1 MIDYRITIKDEDK
14 VTKVRQIVNRMT
26 HDIDKGILKINTQ
39 VASINEFSK
48 SHHVARE
55 TVEKAYKILHKNG
68 YLVSVPGK
76 GNFVGKGQTQAI
88 KILMILNKMS
98 PYKKEV
104 YESFIEELGDKAHV
118 HLEIHHYNPKIFRDI
133 IHDNHGKYH
142 YYAIMPHFYS
152 GTDEQEYIEILKDI
166 SPNEL
171 VILDKRINLDGRFI
185 SVFQDFEMDIFEAM
199 DKNAELFSKYSVI
212 TVVFPENDHHPLEI
226 TSGVKKFCELYRK
239 RFDIISDV
247 NKMELLAGQCF
258 ITLTEIDLARLIKK
272 LRATN
277 LSAGHDIGI
286 VSFNETVFKELLEI
300 TVVSTDFSAMGRTA
314 AKMIVGKKFKQV
326 RNSFNFIK
334 RASL

>member
-1 MIDYRITIKDEDK
+1 MMDYRITINEEDK
-14 VTKVRQIVNRMT
+14 VTKVQQIANQMIQ
-26 HDIDKGILKINTQ
+26 DIEKGILKRNAQ
-39 VASINEFSK
+39 VASINEFSRA
-48 SHHVARE
+48 HHVARE
-55 TVEKAYKILHKNG
+55 TVEKAYKILRKDG

-76 GNFVGKGQTQAI
+76 GNFVEKGPGSMV

-104 YESFIEELGDKAHV
+104 YEAFIEELGDRAQV

-133 IHDNHGKYH
+133 IHDNQGKYH
-142 YYAIMPHFYS
+142 YYVIMPHFYS
-152 GTDEQEYIEILKDI
+152 GTDENEYLDVLKSI

-171 VILDKRINLDGRFI
+171 VILDKEINLKGAFI

-199 DKNAELFSKYSVI
+199 DKNAGLFAKYKSISVI
-212 TVVFPENDHHPLEI
+212 FPENNHHPFEI
-226 TSGVKKFCELYRK
+226 TSGVKKFCDHFEK
-239 RFDIISDV
+239 DFDVLSDINQVEIS
-247 NKMELLAGQCF
+247 KGKCF
-258 ITLTEIDLARLIKK
+258 ITLTEIDLATLIKK

-277 LSAGHDIGI
+277 FIQGIDVGI

-300 TVVSTDFSAMGRTA
+300 TVVSTDFSAMGKRA
-314 AKMIVGKKFKQV
+314 AKMIIDKKFKQV

>member
-1 MIDYRITIKDEDK
+1 MIDYKITINEEDK
-14 VTKVRQIVNRMT
+14 LTKVLQIANQMT
-26 HDIDKGILKINTQ
+26 QDIEKGILKRNTQ

-55 TVEKAYKILHKNG
+55 TVEKAYKILCKDG

-76 GNFVGKGQTQAI
+76 GNFVGKGPTNSV

-104 YESFIEELGDKAHV
+104 YEAFIEELGDRAHV

-133 IHDNHGKYH
+133 IQDNYGKYH

-152 GTDEQEYIEILKDI
+152 GIDEQEYLAVLKDI

-171 VILDKRINLDGRFI
+171 VILDKKINLDGRFI
-185 SVFQDFEMDIFEAM
+185 SVFQDYEMDIFEAM
-199 DKNAELFSKYSVI
+199 DKNADLFAKYKSISVI
-212 TVVFPENDHHPLEI
+212 FPENNHHPFEI
-226 TSGVKKFCELYRK
+226 TSGVKKFCDNFK
-239 RFDIISDV
+239 KDFDVLSDINQIEISRG
-247 NKMELLAGQCF
+247 KCF
-258 ITLTEIDLARLIKK
+258 ITLTEIDLAELIKK

-277 LSAGHDIGI
+277 LSQGSDVGI

-300 TVVSTDFSAMGRTA
+300 TVVSTDFSAMGRNA
-314 AKMIVGKKFKQV
+314 AKMIIDKKFKQV